1 MSAAFRALVVDDEP
15 GLRLLL
21 ERVLERAGGRV
32 TAVATLPEARDWI
45 DAVDVIVCDYRL
57 ARGVSGA
64 DVVRAAQEKLGAL
77 APPAI
82 LVTATPEDVT
92 EEELGLFADWIAKPF
107 RPQAIVD
114 RVRVVLAGRRARQ
127 ASGTEPRPDAETVP
141 APERAGGED

>member
-64 DVVRAAQEKLGAL
+64 DVVRAAQ
-77 APPAI
+77 
-82 LVTATPEDVT
+82 
-92 EEELGLFADWIAKPF
+92 
-107 RPQAIVD
+107 
-114 RVRVVLAGRRARQ
+114 
-127 ASGTEPRPDAETVP
+127 
-141 APERAGGED
+141 